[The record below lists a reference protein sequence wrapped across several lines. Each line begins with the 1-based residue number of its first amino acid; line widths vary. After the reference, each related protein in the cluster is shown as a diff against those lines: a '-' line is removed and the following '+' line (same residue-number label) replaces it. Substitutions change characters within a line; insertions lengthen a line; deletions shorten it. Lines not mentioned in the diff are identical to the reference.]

1 LLEKVVEKELEE
13 ERVEV
18 DLKDLEVIL
27 VLEEW
32 DQLIEKK

>member
-18 DLKDLEVIL
+18 DLKVLEVIL